1 MMRLFTS
8 SLLAIFFI
16 GTTMIFAQPQKNFKR
31 GSKDFNGFRVQTM
44 LKLTDEQSEKFNDI
58 KYNHQISVVDIQA
71 EIQKNQIEV
80 KKMMADNKIDSDK
93 LLQLTNANSELHGK
107 IKASKTQMWI
117 DVYNILNDDQ
127 KETWTKTFNR
137 LGRREGTRGIG
148 FGHGIMKGDCK
159 PGSGAIDFRGYNQQ

>member
-8 SLLAIFFI
+8 SHLAIFFLL
-16 GTTMIFAQPQKNFKR
+16 TTMIFAQTQKNFKR
-31 GSKDFNGFRVQTM
+31 GSKDYNGLRVQTM

-58 KYNHQISVVDIQA
+58 KYTHQISVVDIQA

-80 KKMMADNKIDSDK
+80 IKMMADNKIDSDK

-107 IKASKTQMWI
+107 IKASNTQMWI
-117 DVYNILNDDQ
+117 NVYNILNEDQ

-137 LGRREGTRGIG
+137 LGRREGTRGMG
-148 FGHGIMKGDCK
+148 FGHGIRKGDCML
-159 PGSGAIDFRGYNQQ
+159 GSGSRNFKGYNQQ